1 MRVVLLFYSIR
12 KFTHPKWTMC
22 QRYVEFRI
30 YLRGLPTGVLCALP
44 QKDAVS
50 DPFCNRVD
58 VSLLSPGAT
67 SALFPRPTD
76 FAVSPALRRK
86 ATWES
91 CMGSVS
97 SLFRRMAQG
106 ASPMGSYDYPLC
118 ARILGMRPLRVI
130 CRQRRLHLSY
140 RCARG
145 RFRGNL

>member
-1 MRVVLLFYSIR
+1 MFYYLFNPEIYSPEDGLWGNNTYGPPID
-12 KFTHPKWTMC
+12 
-22 QRYVEFRI
+22 
-30 YLRGLPTGVLCALP
+30 LRGLPARIRFSAP
-44 QKDAVS
+44 KRDDVS
-50 DPFCNRVD
+50 DPFGNRFD
-58 VSLLSPGAT
+58 VSPLSPLAT
-67 SALFPRPTD
+67 SALFPRAPD
-76 FAVSPALRRK
+76 FSAPPDLRGRM
-86 ATWES
+86 AIWES
-91 CMGSVS
+91 FTGSVS